1 MTRKKEQYEKVVS
14 PKLKEEFG
22 IKNSHD
28 IPKLEKI
35 VLNVGMGSAS
45 QNPKALE
52 TAQEELRQITG
63 QHAVI
68 TRAKKSISN
77 FKLREGMKIGCRV
90 TLRRDKMW
98 EFLDRLISVVI
109 PRIRDFR
116 GLQTKSF
123 DGRGNYTLGVREQV
137 IFPEIDYD
145 KIEQIHGIDITFITT
160 AKKDDQAL
168 ALLQELGM
176 PFRLTAAQTAGP
188 AGKPDAGQS

>member
-1 MTRKKEQYEKVVS
+1 MTRMKEQYEKVVS

-22 IKNSHD
+22 IKNRHD

-35 VLNVGMGSAS
+35 VLNVGMGSAI

-90 TLRRDKMW
+90 TLRREKMW

-160 AKKDDQAL
+160 AKKDDRAL

-188 AGKPDAGQS
+188 VGKQDAGQS

>member
-116 GLQTKSF
+116 GLQSKSF

>member
-137 IFPEIDYD
+137 IFPEIHYD
-145 KIEQIHGIDITFITT
+145 KI
-160 AKKDDQAL
+160 
-168 ALLQELGM
+168 
-176 PFRLTAAQTAGP
+176 
-188 AGKPDAGQS
+188 